1 MSPKKPYQKR
11 LPNVL
16 PPAPRRA
23 PAQEAIRPRP
33 APPRARRSP
42 PAGPSVAPPS
52 AVPPVVQPPDPA
64 PVEAAAP
71 TTTAPDAAGSPDIR
85 GSSHLSAETSADK
98 RELRTTSP
106 VEPDA
111 VAAPLTVPSPAP
123 TAPPVSPPT
132 GPAPRSG
139 RQSRRTLALAAAA
152 LVGVVAGGVVAW
164 QVVGPGQQSGTP
176 TASLPIDGWPIAAE
190 SRAVTEV
197 LPGGDLAVTHWI
209 HAEDPIGELSLTLP
223 ELDGAE
229 VSATGVE
236 VTADGRA
243 ASGPATVAP
252 SGATYTFADATR
264 IQVRYRMTGAVELSS
279 SADGRGLATTTSLDV
294 SATQARDVRVVRS
307 QEVLSLACADPGAQP
322 LPCGVSEGD
331 DQWRVELAGADAG
344 NRVLAVVTVPS

>member
-1 MSPKKPYQKR
+1 
-11 LPNVL
+11 V
-16 PPAPRRA
+16 
-23 PAQEAIRPRP
+23 
-33 APPRARRSP
+33 
-42 PAGPSVAPPS
+42 
-52 AVPPVVQPPDPA
+52 
-64 PVEAAAP
+64 
-71 TTTAPDAAGSPDIR
+71 
-85 GSSHLSAETSADK
+85 
-98 RELRTTSP
+98 
-106 VEPDA
+106 
-111 VAAPLTVPSPAP
+111 
-123 TAPPVSPPT
+123 
-132 GPAPRSG
+132 
-139 RQSRRTLALAAAA
+139 AAA

>member
-85 GSSHLSAETSADK
+85 GSSRLPAETSADK

-106 VEPDA
+106 VEQDA
-111 VAAPLTVPSPAP
+111 VAAPLTEPSPAP

-139 RQSRRTLALAAAA
+139 RQSRRTLALVAAA
-152 LVGVVAGGVVAW
+152 LVGVVAGGFAAW
-164 QVVGPGQQSGTP
+164 QVLGPDEPSGSP
-176 TASLPIDGWPIAAE
+176 TASLPIDGWPTAAE

-197 LPGGDLAVTHWI
+197 LPGGDLEVTHWI
-209 HAEDPIGELSLTLP
+209 HAEDPIDELSLTLP

-229 VSATGVE
+229 VSAADVE

-243 ASGPATVAP
+243 A
-252 SGATYTFADATR
+252 FR
-264 IQVRYRMTGAVELSS
+264 SS
-279 SADGRGLATTTSLDV
+279 TACSAAASCPPRSSWSAASPGSASRRCCSL
-294 SATQARDVRVVRS
+294 R
-307 QEVLSLACADPGAQP
+307 
-322 LPCGVSEGD
+322 
-331 DQWRVELAGADAG
+331 
-344 NRVLAVVTVPS
+344 